1 MFCLLLLL
9 SLLLLIFLS
18 FIFVSLFLSSFVFC
32 LHSPWF
38 HSYLNRSNQHS
49 INWIQINLTFTGS
62 DKIIDATKKNILDE
76 KKYFISTCFD
86 HHCVVYS
93 KDQIAIEW
101 IFLLLLERRHWRFES
116 TNLNI
121 SSIYFIIH
129 FMLAKILLYQL
140 ICLTFVFIFFLSLYE
155 RHKHVRCNNIKQ
167 NQKSFLFSNHMQ
179 SLYLSCKMRGHNSIL
194 FV

>member
-1 MFCLLLLL
+1 MFICFFACILYEIASALQQFKISYHKFMEGWRRDMFCLLLLL

-140 ICLTFVFIFFLSLYE
+140 ICLTFVFIFF
-155 RHKHVRCNNIKQ
+155 
-167 NQKSFLFSNHMQ
+167 
-179 SLYLSCKMRGHNSIL
+179 
-194 FV
+194 FVFIWTAQACSM